1 VPQTLRTWVL
11 DLVALALG
19 FGLASGSVAVVSAA
33 RRAAVFSPT
42 VSLLAPTNGQFV
54 SGTFVVSA
62 TASPDTATLQ
72 FRLAGSN
79 LGPAITS
86 GACTMSWNTAATP
99 DGSYPITAVAF
110 DGQGNSATS
119 SPATVTVQNTPPQL
133 SAIQATSI
141 GAASAVI
148 TWVSSQPAT
157 SGVDFGPSGYSNS
170 ALDANLVTSH
180 SVALAS
186 LSPSTAYHF
195 RVNSRNA
202 GGVQSTSQDQTFT
215 TAASGAPTPPSSQ
228 GRVQGT
234 ISSPFGPIVGAT
246 VTLVQNGQTIRTTT
260 SDATGHFNFSDVR
273 PGVYQVWVAAG
284 SFTWLFTTVTVS

>member
-1 VPQTLRTWVL
+1 MPQTLRAWVL

-33 RRAAVFSPT
+33 RRATVFAPT
-42 VSLLAPTNGQFV
+42 VALVAPTNGQFV

-62 TASPDTATLQ
+62 TASPDAVALQ
-72 FRLAGSN
+72 FHVASSN

-86 GACTMSWNTAATP
+86 GPCTTSWNTTATP
-99 DGSYPITAVAF
+99 DGSYPITVAAF
-110 DGQGNSATS
+110 DDQGNSSTS

-170 ALDANLVTSH
+170 TLDANLVTSH
-180 SVALAS
+180 SVALAG
-186 LSPSTAYHF
+186 LSPSTSYHF
-195 RVNSRNA
+195 RVNSKNA
-202 GGVQSTSQDQTFT
+202 GGVTSTSQDQVFT
-215 TAASGAPTPPSSQ
+215 TIAGGAPSPPSSP
-228 GRVQGT
+228 GTVQAT
-234 ISSPFGPIVGAT
+234 ISSLFGPIVGAT
-246 VTLVQNGQTIRTTT
+246 VTLVQNGQTVRTTST
-260 SDATGHFNFSDVR
+260 DATGHFRFSDVT
-273 PGVYQVWVAAG
+273 PGVYQVWVTAG